1 MRGDNLLAR
10 AASVIVKNAKNTL
23 ATFLPPVCVRGSLK
37 GWRIRLVSCADG
49 EIVRVLPSVTQSRE
63 W

>member
-1 MRGDNLLAR
+1 MRGDNLPVR
-10 AASVIVKNAKNTL
+10 AASVIRKNAKDKL
-23 ATFLPPVCVRGSLK
+23 ATFLPLVCVRGSLK